1 MPPPTGELEALDLP
15 ASTTALRPVPAS
27 TKHFMHWTQQANE
40 RVNKATRAIVPYCK
54 ARGFLAQ
61 ANKLGFQ
68 VTPQRQ
74 VEQEFILSIAK
85 RLVPRLGSN
94 LYQVASYVLEGYTLN
109 SVRALM
115 NNLYEEGV
123 GTPTSVR
130 WHVPTFKELSGL
142 LGDRMEALPT
152 MSAGISRGQMAPSES
167 CIRVVATMLPPMELS
182 WWQPPTGRGRLQVQ
196 FMYALVMGEGDI
208 HPPKDNKRRE
218 MSLSARELASLK
230 VATLQDVLVMA
241 NRGFPLSPAW
251 WRQLGHE
258 PLAQETKANL
268 RALATGHSRSKR
280 RKLSMA
286 TFPIDSIRDE
296 RVNKGD
302 IQYLV
307 RWEGYHSSWEVWRMP
322 GFSGQPGDPV
332 ETWEPSAMVK
342 NTQALLNWTAR
353 A

>member
-15 ASTTALRPVPAS
+15 AGTIALRPAPARTDHFIRWVQP
-27 TKHFMHWTQQANE
+27 TKAIKVT
-40 RVNKATRAIVPYCK
+40 VRAIQPYCK
-54 ARGFLAQ
+54 ASGFLAQ

-74 VEQEFILSIAK
+74 VEEEFMLSIAK

-115 NNLYEEGV
+115 NNAYEQEG
-123 GTPTSVR
+123 GGRTSVR
-130 WHVPTFKELSGL
+130 WHVPTFNDLCMLLS
-142 LGDRMEALPT
+142 DRMGALPT
-152 MSAGISRGQMAPSES
+152 LSAGISRGQMAPSES

-196 FMYALVMGEGDI
+196 FMYALVMGDGDI

-218 MSLSARELASLK
+218 MNLAARELADLK
-230 VATLQDVLVMA
+230 VATLQDVLAMA

-251 WRQLGHE
+251 WRQIGQE
-258 PLAQETKANL
+258 SLAQQTEANL
-268 RALATGHSRSKR
+268 RALSAGPNRSKR

-296 RVNKGD
+296 RVHNGD

-307 RWEGYHSSWEVWRMP
+307 RWEGYHSSWEAWRMP